1 MTVPQ
6 LGASCRVY
14 SQMVLQKDM
23 RLIDMQEA
31 LHSQVQQ
38 QKERWSETSLSAV

>member
-14 SQMVLQKDM
+14 SQMVPQKDM
-23 RLIDMQEA
+23 SLIDMQEA

-38 QKERWSETSLSAV
+38 HRELRSETSLSAV